1 MADTEGD
8 SQTQDEKEQEGMT
21 GEQTADMLPSKA
33 NVYLSTSL

>member
-1 MADTEGD
+1 MKDTFI
-8 SQTQDEKEQEGMT
+8 SPVSTEKEQEGMT